1 MVHGDILS
9 DLRRFSDDHP
19 HSMVKE
25 ESGTDLRSWMDLDPR
40 EKSGNMREKAGKKIE
55 VTFPE
60 PMGKP
65 VGIEGMKTRIAEEH
79 FEHAPGSRISIE
91 N

>member
-9 DLRRFSDDHP
+9 DFRRFSDDHP
-19 HSMVKE
+19 HSMVNE
-25 ESGTDLRSWMDLDPR
+25 ESGTDLCSRMDLDPR
-40 EKSGNMREKAGKKIE
+40 EKSGNMREKAGEEME

-60 PMGKP
+60 PMGESVK
-65 VGIEGMKTRIAEEH
+65 IEGMKTRIAEEN
-79 FEHAPGSRISIE
+79 FEYTAGRRVSIK